1 MAVHA
6 ILALFPSGLMCLL
19 LLQGACLGRA
29 LRRPR
34 SSRRGNSPSAALR
47 TPMRSPRRRRPLAE
61 VFLHSAPPLHQP
73 SALEPPRPLLA
84 LDLRQRL
91 HLAQRPAQ
99 RLPSAPPR
107 RRRQPSAQP
116 RGLLLVSGP
125 CRHSARSLLLPLEQ
139 PLPPPLEGHLGQPW
153 AQALLLEVCT
163 RPPQTHWHP
172 FCIMQSCTSGR
183 HHLRPPSIDADTADF
198 SVDQ

>member
-6 ILALFPSGLMCLL
+6 ILALFLFGLMCLL

-29 LRRPR
+29 LPRPR

-61 VFLHSAPPLHQP
+61 VFLHSAPPPHQP
-73 SALEPPRPLLA
+73 SALEFPRPLLA

-91 HLAQRPAQ
+91 HLVQRPAQ
-99 RLPSAPPR
+99 R
-107 RRRQPSAQP
+107 QPSTQP
-116 RGLLLVSGP
+116 RGLLMVSGP
-125 CRHSARSLLLPLEQ
+125 CQRSARSLLLPSEQ

-163 RPPQTHWHP
+163 HHPQSHWHP
-172 FCIMQSCTSGR
+172 ICIMAVVY
-183 HHLRPPSIDADTADF
+183 LRATPFAST
-198 SVDQ
+198 VH